1 MNTNGAGT
9 LSKKEGETR
18 VVYLGGDQL
27 HNGMG
32 QRKSL
37 QDLLEP
43 TGWRLLFT
51 QDARHVTPEIVADT
65 DLLVIT
71 RWGNPIEGWCPD
83 PFQEGRMENDGYMS
97 KELEESIVDNVTNR
111 GMGFMALHCTCWSPE
126 LIKFTEMMGI
136 EGIMH
141 GPVQDVSMYNFNP
154 EHPISAD
161 IEDFVMPLDEN
172 FGVILKHPNAVPLYE
187 TLGAQDKRHDI
198 AGWAL
203 ENGNGR
209 VVGLVGGHTYT
220 AWRHKTYQRLLWR
233 GAHWA
238 IKRDIPELE

>member
-1 MNTNGAGT
+1 MSDNGIPA
-9 LSKKEGETR
+9 KEKGETR

-27 HNGMG
+27 HNYMC
-32 QRKSL
+32 QRQSL
-37 QDLLEP
+37 QSVFGT

-51 QDARHVTPEIVADT
+51 QDARYVTPDVVADA
-65 DLLVIT
+65 DLLIIT
-71 RWGNPIEGWCPD
+71 RWGGGIEGWCPD
-83 PFQEGRMENDGYMS
+83 PFQEGAMENDGYMS
-97 KELEESIVDNVTNR
+97 QELEEAIVDNVVDR

-126 LIKFTEMMGI
+126 LIKFNEMMGI

-154 EHPISAD
+154 DHPISAD
-161 IEDFVMPLDEN
+161 VADFVMPLDEN
-172 FGVILKHPNAVPLYE
+172 FGVVLKHPDAVPLYE

-209 VVGLVGGHTYT
+209 VVGLVAGHSHT
-220 AWRHKTYQRLLWR
+220 AWRNKTYQTLHWR

-238 IKRDIPELE
+238 LKRDIPEFE